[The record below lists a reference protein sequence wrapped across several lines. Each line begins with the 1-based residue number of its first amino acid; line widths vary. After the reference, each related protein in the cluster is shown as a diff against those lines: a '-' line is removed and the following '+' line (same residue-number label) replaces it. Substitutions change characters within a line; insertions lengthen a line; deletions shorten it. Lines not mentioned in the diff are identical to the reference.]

1 MTDPHTLARQ
11 LVEHPRWR
19 WERGMAVRLHGSDER
34 DTLDFYDRPAPD
46 DRYDGRKEIVLSR
59 RGRRVVGA
67 HVLGATKGYDY
78 GCSLDIDHP
87 ATKGWLLHLLREAV
101 GSWDAGTARGPHSPW
116 VVVSSVDD
124 REPSTLGMGPTEG
137 AALAAALLA
146 VWGAS

>member
-1 MTDPHTLARQ
+1 MVTTHHVDAYSSA
-11 LVEHPRWR
+11 LVERPGIVSLNDHPASLKR
-19 WERGMAVRLHGSDER
+19 HG
-34 DTLDFYDRPAPD
+34 A
-46 DRYDGRKEIVLSR
+46 IW
-59 RGRRVVGA
+59 
-67 HVLGATKGYDY
+67 Y
-78 GCSLDIDHP
+78 GLPDIDHP
-87 ATKGWLLHLLREAV
+87 ATKGWLLHMLREAV